1 MNSLNILSGFSGTPA
16 STPPSTPPSSRSR
29 TGSSADPESEI
40 KTDERDI
47 TANPD
52 RLSEKLDEKVPWAG
66 RARTEDE
73 VDGAHDAEIKQE
85 AVDEDERTPL
95 LSKHATEEQRSS
107 WRLHRRLAEAIIDSA
122 VTVVRVVY
130 TALSAPKRW
139 VVACFYNDQGQF
151 SAVMPFRQF
160 RALMGGKRSRKREQ
174 PMPAAGS
181 EEIRVSAGKRSTS
194 AAASK
199 EATEKDTAAAS
210 KTQQRRS
217 PRRSPSNSSM
227 SSATTA
233 DMTSEGEP
241 ETDADKPSD
250 SPSRNTRSKT
260 PTVKDEINPQKKSI
274 RIKLH
279 APTDTQRQH
288 RQRPQSPVSATTEL
302 AQSLK
307 SPIAPPLSHH
317 LKSLTR
323 YPRLPTPPR
332 PLVPRRQPSYSLLA
346 PTPTDQPRKTLVI
359 DLDETLIHSMAKG
372 GRMSQGHMVEVRL
385 TQPTANPVTSIVGSS
400 GVSSNSTTTIPILYY
415 VHERPYVH
423 DFLRKVAKWYNLV
436 IFTAS
441 VQEYADP
448 VIDYLERERK
458 YFSARYYRQHCT
470 WRAGAYVKDLGVVE
484 GDLGRVLILD
494 NSPMSYVFHEDNAL
508 PIEGW
513 ISDPTDRELLHL
525 IALLEGLQYAIDI
538 GHTHGSLASTQ
549 IHRTIA
555 FYKSKFLSDCKLPW
569 PEVLTLASK
578 SIPTLDRHCPALAQ
592 ELHGVADG
600 ANVKFEEILALNV
613 RTEIVF
619 GCFGDGC
626 TALSWK
632 VVGKD
637 GDGESW
643 LAQNWDWQPQQ
654 GENLI
659 QLTILQE
666 GKPGIK
672 MITEAGLI
680 GKIGFND
687 LGVGVCLNAVKAK
700 GVGWE
705 RLPVHL
711 ALRLVL
717 ESQSKDEA
725 LRKLQAIGVAAACH
739 MLIADATGG
748 VGVECS
754 HIDVKVL
761 EPDAKGR
768 VFHSNH
774 FLIPHGDGVDDTVFW
789 QDSLTRV
796 ERIREL
802 ADGLGEVPTRAQVE
816 RVFRDEQGLPGAICR
831 AVKEEGASETL
842 FSIVMEL
849 KGRKASVIVGRPT
862 EPKERFDMSFD

>member
-1 MNSLNILSGFSGTPA
+1 MNSLNILSGFSG
-16 STPPSTPPSSRSR
+16 TPPSTPPSSRSR
-29 TGSSADPESEI
+29 TGSSADPESEN
-40 KTDERDI
+40 KNEERDN

-52 RLSEKLDEKVPWAG
+52 RLSGKLDEKLPWAG
-66 RARTEDE
+66 RARTKDD
-73 VDGAHDAEIKQE
+73 VDGARDVEIKQE
-85 AVDEDERTPL
+85 AADEDERTPL

-139 VVACFYNDQGQF
+139 VVACFYNEQGQF

-160 RALMGGKRSRKREQ
+160 RALMGGKRSRKREP

-181 EEIRVSAGKRSTS
+181 DEIKVSAGRRSTS
-194 AAASK
+194 AVQEVS
-199 EATEKDTAAAS
+199 EKDEKAIPR
-210 KTQQRRS
+210 TQQRRS
-217 PRRSPSNSSM
+217 PRRSPSNSSI

-288 RQRPQSPVSATTEL
+288 RQRPQSPASATSEL

-307 SPIAPPLSHH
+307 SLIASPLSQH

-346 PTPTDQPRKTLVI
+346 PTPTNQPRKTLVI

-385 TQPTANPVTSIVGSS
+385 TQPTANPVTSIVGSA
-400 GVSSNSTTTIPILYY
+400 GVSSNATTTIPILYY

-423 DFLRKVAKWYNLV
+423 EFLRKVAKWYNLV

-484 GDLGRVLILD
+484 GDLGRVVILD

-525 IALLEGLQYAIDI
+525 IALLEGLQYATDVR
-538 GHTHGSLASTQ
+538 A
-549 IHRTIA
+549 
-555 FYKSKFLSDCKLPW
+555 
-569 PEVLTLASK
+569 
-578 SIPTLDRHCPALAQ
+578 
-592 ELHGVADG
+592 
-600 ANVKFEEILALNV
+600 ILAL
-613 RTEIVF
+613 RQGMLGTSQGTGPGF
-619 GCFGDGC
+619 
-626 TALSWK
+626 A
-632 VVGKD
+632 
-637 GDGESW
+637 
-643 LAQNWDWQPQQ
+643 AQ
-654 GENLI
+654 
-659 QLTILQE
+659 
-666 GKPGIK
+666 
-672 MITEAGLI
+672 A
-680 GKIGFND
+680 
-687 LGVGVCLNAVKAK
+687 
-700 GVGWE
+700 
-705 RLPVHL
+705 
-711 ALRLVL
+711 
-717 ESQSKDEA
+717 
-725 LRKLQAIGVAAACH
+725 
-739 MLIADATGG
+739 
-748 VGVECS
+748 
-754 HIDVKVL
+754 
-761 EPDAKGR
+761 
-768 VFHSNH
+768 
-774 FLIPHGDGVDDTVFW
+774 
-789 QDSLTRV
+789 
-796 ERIREL
+796 
-802 ADGLGEVPTRAQVE
+802 
-816 RVFRDEQGLPGAICR
+816 
-831 AVKEEGASETL
+831 
-842 FSIVMEL
+842 
-849 KGRKASVIVGRPT
+849 
-862 EPKERFDMSFD
+862 